1 MIVLDIGSGMSQLF
15 GFAGIVGISEKDL
28 GIDFGRIEITKNAD
42 TVRALQL
49 IRFFDGKAIL
59 FVVLVVVAMGA
70 GLYCRRRPRALHEV
84 RGPGAHRLVR
94 AVDPAAMGPVKPWAV
109 GDGGDSASAKAA
121 IKATYDV
128 IAGSYI
134 NQELIVI
141 GVGVVVFAIGLL
153 QGSRAAKAAAAAHE
167 GEA

>member
-1 MIVLDIGSGMSQLF
+1 
-15 GFAGIVGISEKDL
+15 
-28 GIDFGRIEITKNAD
+28 
-42 TVRALQL
+42 
-49 IRFFDGKAIL
+49 
-59 FVVLVVVAMGA
+59 MGA
-70 GLYCRRRPRALHEV
+70 GLYVAQDRVRYMKYAGLALIGSSV
-84 RGPGAHRLVR
+84 LWIA
-94 AVDPAAMGPVKPWAV
+94 AAMGPVKPWAV

-128 IAGSYI
+128 IASSYI